1 MDDGLW
7 HEMMKKVIKELSL
20 SISLK
25 MPWHLISGL
34 AKLVPFSSLR
44 GEGVMFSFANE
55 GCGGMRG
62 RPWKP
67 LNKKA
72 PGGPS
77 HNSVERRRAGLG
89 WREGTHYTGR
99 GEGKGKRKSG
109 KRNLENI
116 CPPQRSFSL

>member
-1 MDDGLW
+1 MSLKRNVEPFCTFFKVSVRERMDDGLW

-44 GEGVMFSFANE
+44 GEGVMCSFANE

-67 LNKKA
+67 LNKKS
-72 PGGPS
+72 PG
-77 HNSVERRRAGLG
+77 
-89 WREGTHYTGR
+89 
-99 GEGKGKRKSG
+99 
-109 KRNLENI
+109 
-116 CPPQRSFSL
+116 RSFSQLCRKEASWVGVA